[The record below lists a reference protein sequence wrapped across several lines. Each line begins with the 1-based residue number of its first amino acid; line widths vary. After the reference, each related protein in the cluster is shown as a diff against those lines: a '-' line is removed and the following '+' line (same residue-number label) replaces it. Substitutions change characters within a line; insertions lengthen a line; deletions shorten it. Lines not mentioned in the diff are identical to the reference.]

1 VTTILKL
8 GGSVVTEKAVP
19 ETVDEGA
26 LETAASALGADPP
39 DSLVLVHG
47 GGSFGHHYADAHD
60 VSAQAG
66 TTDPAAVAAIHAA
79 MGELNAAVVD
89 ALQTKGLPAV
99 PVRPLSAASKRPGDS
114 HTNRVD
120 HADTTPEAAAERD
133 HRPAPLEND
142 AADSVEL
149 MTGPVQALLA
159 EEFVPVLHGDV
170 VATRGRGCTIA
181 SGDALVA
188 ALSTALSPTRVGL
201 CTTVPGVLDAD
212 DRVIDEID
220 RLAAVTDVLG
230 GADTTDVTGGMA
242 GKIETLLAIE
252 ADASV
257 FGLEALPTFLAM
269 GAAGTVVR

>member
-1 VTTILKL
+1 MTTVLKL

-26 LETAASALGADPP
+26 LETAAEALGADPP
-39 DSLVLVHG
+39 GSLVVVHG
-47 GGSFGHHYADAHD
+47 GGSFGHHHAEAHA
-60 VSAQAG
+60 VSARAG

-89 ALQTKGLPAV
+89 ALQSRGLPAV
-99 PVRPLSAASKRPGDS
+99 PVRPLSAAIKQPSDDYADNAGTAREAADE
-114 HTNRVD
+114 HT
-120 HADTTPEAAAERD
+120 HWPATPE
-133 HRPAPLEND
+133 NG
-142 AADSVEL
+142 AADGVGL
-149 MTGPVQALLA
+149 AITPVQALLA
-159 EEFVPVLHGDV
+159 EGFVPVLHGDV
-170 VATRGRGCTIA
+170 VATRGHGCTIA

-188 ALSTALSPTRVGL
+188 ALSTALSPVRVGL

-212 DRVIDEID
+212 GTVIDEID
-220 RLAAVTDVLG
+220 RLAAVTDVLD

-242 GKIETLLAIE
+242 GKIETLLTIE

-257 FGLEALPTFLAM
+257 FGLKALPTFLAT